1 MHRTVPPTFGQI
13 TEGPNSVRFV
23 SPQTGKDIVLE
34 LSDECSFVAQF
45 KQESELSVKDVAYD
59 YPNGLVG
66 FDADC
71 GTPGYTTTVTQYY
84 LNVEPSNAIVRKYS
98 SLTNSYFTLN
108 DASIEQTTY
117 DGTPATKVTYQ
128 VTDGSNRDM
137 DGAVDGRIKD
147 PAGLAILV
155 DSSNLAST
163 GESTLSLAFIA
174 AILTLAG
181 LITLSPYAKRL
192 RKIS

>member
-1 MHRTVPPTFGQI
+1 MVLCMALSKSVMFIVVRHWLPIITFC
-13 TEGPNSVRFV
+13 PVNHLPDLVYVSV
-23 SPQTGKDIVLE
+23 E
-34 LSDECSFVAQF
+34 F
-45 KQESELSVKDVAYD
+45 K
-59 YPNGLVG
+59 
-66 FDADC
+66 
-71 GTPGYTTTVTQYY
+71 
-84 LNVEPSNAIVRKYS
+84 
-98 SLTNSYFTLN
+98 
-108 DASIEQTTY
+108 
-117 DGTPATKVTYQ
+117 